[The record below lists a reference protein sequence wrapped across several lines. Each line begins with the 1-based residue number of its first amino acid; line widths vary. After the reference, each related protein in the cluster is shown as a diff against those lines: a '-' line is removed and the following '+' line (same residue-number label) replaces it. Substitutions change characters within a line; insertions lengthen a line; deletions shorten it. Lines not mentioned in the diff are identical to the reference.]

1 MLEHTKNRRRLFA
14 AGILFLMMLLCMP
27 ASAQAGWKQ
36 NSNGTYSYY
45 KKGKLQR
52 NRRVGE
58 YYVNDKGV
66 RHTGFLN
73 KGGKRYFYKKD
84 GTLTYSYYKKGKLQR
99 NRRVGEYYVN
109 DKGVR
114 HTGFLNK
121 GGKRY
126 FYKKDG
132 TLLKSS
138 WLRIR
143 HGAKQD
149 VYYAGPTGALL
160 TDGKYKIGSKGKY
173 Y

>member
-1 MLEHTKNRRRLFA
+1 MLKHTKNRRRLFA

-84 GTLTYSYYKKGKLQR
+84 GTL
-99 NRRVGEYYVN
+99 
-109 DKGVR
+109 
-114 HTGFLNK
+114 
-121 GGKRY
+121 
-126 FYKKDG
+126 
-132 TLLKSS
+132 LKSS

-160 TDGKYKIGSKGKY
+160 TDGNRIDG
-173 Y
+173 